1 MSVNVNDSIADLKL
15 LAIQYGCKI
24 RFQNHRTNA
33 GDFCIFIYDKSFRN
47 SYAVGFDGN
56 YDSKCCDFEKCV
68 AQAKHWL
75 EHRDKRFVKVN
86 GAWKVKPSN

>member
-1 MSVNVNDSIADLKL
+1 MLINTDKAIADLKQ
-15 LAIQYGCKI
+15 LAIQHGCKI

-47 SYAVGFDGN
+47 SYAVGFDGS
-56 YDSKCCDFEKCV
+56 YDSKCCDFEACV
-68 AQAKHWL
+68 NSAKQWL

-86 GAWKVKPSN
+86 GVWKAKTLN